1 MAKNKISEFSS
12 TPANNT
18 DIAGINIAEGCAPSG
33 INNAIRELMAQLKD
47 QQSGTDADNFTV
59 GGGFTSVGA
68 AVFSSTVA
76 ISGATTISGAVVMS
90 STVAMN
96 GNNNIGNTT
105 SSTILSGT
113 VTQTTASK
121 LYLDDSV
128 TTSAAPPLSWDGDTD
143 TGVYRP
149 AANTMALVTAGVDRL
164 RVNSSG
170 VVIVG
175 SGEATTSVAGNI
187 LRSPNATGTNIT
199 GANFEINAGNGTGTG
214 GSGNI
219 IVKTADVGSSGS
231 TANTMTQR
239 LLITKKGGFSFGS
252 GSTDYGTAGQVLK
265 SNGDA
270 PPSFGSALIS
280 QTAQSATGTS
290 IDFTGIPSWA
300 KRITVM
306 FSGVSTN
313 GSSDVQIQLG
323 DSGGIETTGYLGS
336 YSGIAVSTVT
346 TSMLPGSGFQFN
358 DNGAAAST
366 RQGFATITLLG
377 SNVWCFSGTMS
388 KSDASRSM
396 VTSGTKSISDT
407 LTQIRITTV
416 NGTDTFDAGT
426 INILYE

>member
-12 TPANNT
+12 IPANNT
-18 DIAGINIAEGCAPSG
+18 DIGGINIAEGCAPSG

-47 QQSGTDADNFTV
+47 QQAGTDSDNFTV
-59 GGGFTSVGA
+59 GGGFTCAGA

-105 SSTILSGT
+105 SSTIFSGT

-128 TTSAAPPLSWDGDTD
+128 TTSAAPPLSWDGDTN
-143 TGVYRP
+143 TGIYRP
-149 AANTMALVTAGVDRL
+149 AADTMALVTAGVDRL

-231 TANTMTQR
+231 DANTMTQR

-252 GSTDYGTAGQVLK
+252 GSTDYGTSGQVLT

-270 PPSFGSALIS
+270 PPSFAAPPGSIGIGQTWQDVLSSRDDDVWYQNTTSLPIFVAIRTGAGSS
-280 QTAQSATGTS
+280 QLFFNTVASDTGRIQIGGSDGASGTFDNFYS
-290 IDFTGIPSWA
+290 IIPVGGFYKA
-300 KRITVM
+300 E
-306 FSGVSTN
+306 GVSPN
-313 GSSDVQIQLG
+313 LWSEL
-323 DSGGIETTGYLGS
+323 
-336 YSGIAVSTVT
+336 
-346 TSMLPGSGFQFN
+346 
-358 DNGAAAST
+358 
-366 RQGFATITLLG
+366 R
-377 SNVWCFSGTMS
+377 
-388 KSDASRSM
+388 
-396 VTSGTKSISDT
+396 
-407 LTQIRITTV
+407 
-416 NGTDTFDAGT
+416 
-426 INILYE
+426 